1 MSSYAAVFGKNTCI
15 NNNHIAIKKA
25 LKEFHDTDEDIICVA
40 IGPQH
45 YAVVSSSG
53 KASYPKLAGFEQ
65 EMKSIKRSNIKQIEF
80 GTDNQW
86 AIVMKNGF
94 CHASLPPGPLAF
106 VNKHQNKISYVALG
120 IGVNDWVVGNGKNGY
135 NAGSSTNSG
144 LQGFLHGVNKS
155 GGEIKLIQ
163 IGNNDQWIVQIAG
176 KVVCNGT
183 VPALLKNRLHDVS
196 QPGVK
201 TFALCGTLDN
211 SKANCMS
218 CVRLKRENQKLKNQL
233 KVYNNN
239 NNNNINNNNNNN

>member
-1 MSSYAAVFGKNTCI
+1 MSSYAAVFGKNTWI
-15 NNNHIAIKKA
+15 SNNNSGIKEA
-25 LKEFHDTDEDIICVA
+25 LKTFHDAGEEIMCIV
-40 IGPQH
+40 IGRQH
-45 YAVVSSSG
+45 YVVVTNGG
-53 KASYPKLAGFEQ
+53 KSKWFAPASIVEK
-65 EMKSIKRSNIKQIEF
+65 MNSIKRSNIKQIEF
-80 GTDNQW
+80 GINKQW

-135 NAGSSTNSG
+135 NAGSCTNSG
-144 LQGFLHGVNKS
+144 LKWFLHGVNKS